1 MPDRCI
7 AARDMIV
14 SMKALNLATESAAHY
29 QPHDHLNPLA
39 TGFAQVFDM
48 RQRAQPLR
56 IGGQIVQEHGVE
68 IAIDKPGARSARSC

>member
-1 MPDRCI
+1 VPDRCI

-48 RQRAQPLR
+48 LDVTSVIIVLFQQVEEHVVPTAIKEPRPLTLR
-56 IGGQIVQEHGVE
+56 
-68 IAIDKPGARSARSC
+68 